1 MRNPDRAGRRRE
13 DKKNRIWRFY
23 IMLLARRNNSV
34 SNWLDSW
41 FNDNFFNTSLMPH
54 MNATAPAVNVKESAT
69 PYTMEVAAPG
79 LKKDMVKMN
88 IDKDGYLN
96 VSIENKDEKK
106 EEHYLRREFSYSS
119 YSQSYALPE
128 DADQEK
134 ISAEVSDGVLKIE
147 IPKTAKEEKKD
158 DVKHIEVK

>member
-1 MRNPDRAGRRRE
+1 MFLSTTE
-13 DKKNRIWRFY
+13 HLSKNWVTERTKT
-23 IMLLARRNNSV
+23 LKQV
-34 SNWLDSW
+34 SKYW
-41 FNDNFFNTSLMPH
+41 
-54 MNATAPAVNVKESAT
+54 
-69 PYTMEVAAPG
+69 
-79 LKKDMVKMN
+79 N

-96 VSIENKDEKK
+96 VSIENKNEKKEEKK

-128 DADQEK
+128 DANHEK

-147 IPKTAKEEKKD
+147 IPKVAKEEKKD

>member
-1 MRNPDRAGRRRE
+1 M
-13 DKKNRIWRFY
+13 
-23 IMLLARRNNSV
+23 MLLARRNNQNV
-34 SNWLDSW
+34 SNWLNNW
-41 FNDNFFNTSLMPH
+41 FNDNFFDTDLMPR
-54 MNATAPAVNVKESAT
+54 MSATAPAVNVKENAT
-69 PYTMEVAAPG
+69 AYTMEVAAPG

-96 VSIENKDEKK
+96 VSIEQKADKKDEKK

-128 DADQEK
+128 DADAEK

-147 IPKTAKEEKKD
+147 IPKVAKEEKKE
-158 DVKHIEVK
+158 DVKQIEVK

>member
-1 MRNPDRAGRRRE
+1 
-13 DKKNRIWRFY
+13 
-23 IMLLARRNNSV
+23 MLLARRNNSV

-54 MNATAPAVNVKESAT
+54 MNATAPAVNGKESAT
-69 PYTMEVAAPG
+69 AYTMEVAAPG

>member
-1 MRNPDRAGRRRE
+1 
-13 DKKNRIWRFY
+13 
-23 IMLLARRNNSV
+23 MLLARRNNSV
-34 SNWLDSW
+34 LNWLDSW

-69 PYTMEVAAPG
+69 AYTMEVAAPG

>member
-1 MRNPDRAGRRRE
+1 
-13 DKKNRIWRFY
+13 
-23 IMLLARRNNSV
+23 MLLARRNNSV

-69 PYTMEVAAPG
+69 AYTMEVAAPG

-147 IPKTAKEEKKD
+147 IPRTAKEEKKD
-158 DVKHIEVK
+158 DVKYIEVK